1 MKCAEC
7 SYNGNCKEKSER
19 PDLCGC
25 TSGIPIEK
33 MDIKTNEDRIRAMTN
48 QELAEFLLIFDDATD
63 KYNYILQV
71 IRSFSIYDSCDSKE
85 EAKKKQLEWLESEV
99 DNG

>member
-7 SYNGNCKEKSER
+7 RYNGNCKEKSER

-33 MDIKTNEDRIRAMTN
+33 MGIRTNGDAIRAMTN
-48 QELAEFLLIFDDATD
+48 EELAEDRITEFGICLKQKMWIGDFDGIA
-63 KYNYILQV
+63 
-71 IRSFSIYDSCDSKE
+71 DSKE
-85 EAKKKQLEWLESEV
+85 EALRREKEWLESEV